1 MPAVQVVSE
10 SVATAEMVLAKKA
23 LDDQTPKAADQL
35 DATKVDVKTEKEEVK
50 LPKDKSRPVSSSPVT
65 GTPWY
70 RHGLIIIP
78 WLSCTTMLSFEFISR
93 CVVWTGDGRVFFY
106 NPSTRTS
113 VWEKP
118 DELKNRPDVDK
129 LLSSTPGEKKDETLK
144 DESRSGSDK
153 KKRSDSYVEEP
164 PVKKSKSD
172 DDAGTIDE
180 PVVVKEQPPVVKD
193 TAMEAEVK
201 AAQQRAII
209 PLEERV
215 QQFKEMLAEKEVCLA
230 LFVS

>member
-1 MPAVQVVSE
+1 M
-10 SVATAEMVLAKKA
+10 
-23 LDDQTPKAADQL
+23 
-35 DATKVDVKTEKEEVK
+35 
-50 LPKDKSRPVSSSPVT
+50 
-65 GTPWY
+65 
-70 RHGLIIIP
+70 
-78 WLSCTTMLSFEFISR
+78 
-93 CVVWTGDGRVFFY
+93 FFY

-129 LLSSTPGEKKDETLK
+129 LLSSTPGEKKDEVLK

-164 PVKKSKSD
+164 PVKKPKSD
-172 DDAGTIDE
+172 DDAGTVDE

-215 QQFKEMLAEKEVCLA
+215 QQFKEMLAEKEVCFVYLDYSSIPRCKC
-230 LFVS
+230 LFFHCAGVRILNVGKGVAQNRIRFPLPFTHIKRE